1 MKYKINELEEP
12 FGYRREG
19 DGRVV
24 YLFNSEV
31 DYDAIEQVTDNVY
44 TDTTED
50 EDGEEVADFAEY
62 DPSCL
67 DSDMAGEIEDEL
79 SMTEIADK
87 IKGDA
92 NNTEKF
98 ELFLKHDVLDRGI
111 PLIFVDAKSKT
122 ISQIEL
128 NDLHRIVDLY
138 KNRLII
144 FIREYDYLDDY

>member
-1 MKYKINELEEP
+1 MEYKINELEGS

-24 YLFNSEV
+24 YLFNAEV

-44 TDTTED
+44 TETTED
-50 EDGEEVADFAEY
+50 EDGEEVVDFSEY
-62 DPSCL
+62 EPSFL
-67 DSDMAGEIEDEL
+67 DSDMAGNIEDEL

-92 NNTEKF
+92 DNTEKF
-98 ELFLKHDVLDRGI
+98 ELFLKQDVLDRGI
-111 PLIFVDAKSKT
+111 PVIFVDAESKT

-128 NDLHRIVDLY
+128 NDLHRIVGLY

-144 FIREYDYLDDY
+144 FIREYDHVHDY